1 MSNIT
6 SLASK
11 LSQLSIAWGA
21 SATEES
27 SSSASELPT
36 KSNSSLITATSGV
49 GKAPSNNTSKLK
61 DIAGEQLAGSPRA
74 SVATIKASTAKT
86 TGSSKETQKP
96 ALTRHDTLVTAP
108 VQGEGDE
115 EVALDIGTYDG
126 ELEDDQRG
134 SEVTGEAAED
144 LSLDSSILGSV
155 AHCSAPWYTSDRSRR
170 PGSAI

>member
-61 DIAGEQLAGSPRA
+61 DIASEQLAGSSRA

-86 TGSSKETQKP
+86 TGSGSSRETQKP
-96 ALTRHDTLVTAP
+96 ALTRHNTLVTAP

-155 AHCSAPWYTSDRSRR
+155 AHCPAS
-170 PGSAI
+170 